1 MFRFKK
7 GNKIHIKKANR
18 GKFTDYCGGEVT
30 NECIQRG
37 KHSSNPAV
45 RKRATFAANA
55 RKWKHKEGGQIQRL
69 QLGNYFKKPIKW
81 LAHQINDYGNTKQ
94 SNYPTGTSFAY
105 AISDERKRHPEL
117 THQQA
122 AEKVQKQYNQARKNI
137 GLSTTET
144 TPSQSAA
151 ALAVIGGAFSPW
163 FAVPDIIF
171 DTAASIDEPSTSN
184 TLHTVADFP
193 EAVAKVTP
201 SKVDDYVARGVQMIG
216 NIDDTLSAGGK
227 NLFGVFDG
235 NFNGNHGQVSNN
247 IDKTSVRES
256 TRVNSP
262 KRVESIKRKKLG
274 GIIKADD
281 GIKFTI
287 NDGLALGSQLIGNI
301 ANSIQQNKF
310 IDSQIKANKAQ
321 NKYLQSQIWNNSLS
335 KAREDYYTKQ
345 FKTNQKEPNS
355 GVSINESPTVAE
367 HSVWDMASKDA
378 NNQIN
383 NLNNQTLLDNQQ
395 LQQQKK
401 SILGSSLGIAGN
413 FITNKFNNYDFG

>member
-45 RKRATFAANA
+45 RKRATFADNA
-55 RKWKHKEGGQIQRL
+55 RHFKH
-69 QLGNYFKKPIKW
+69 
-81 LAHQINDYGNTKQ
+81 
-94 SNYPTGTSFAY
+94 
-105 AISDERKRHPEL
+105 
-117 THQQA
+117 
-122 AEKVQKQYNQARKNI
+122 
-137 GLSTTET
+137 
-144 TPSQSAA
+144 
-151 ALAVIGGAFSPW
+151 
-163 FAVPDIIF
+163 
-171 DTAASIDEPSTSN
+171 
-184 TLHTVADFP
+184 
-193 EAVAKVTP
+193 
-201 SKVDDYVARGVQMIG
+201 
-216 NIDDTLSAGGK
+216 
-227 NLFGVFDG
+227 
-235 NFNGNHGQVSNN
+235 
-247 IDKTSVRES
+247 
-256 TRVNSP
+256 
-262 KRVESIKRKKLG
+262 KLG
-274 GIIKADD
+274 GVVKADD
-281 GIKFTI
+281 GMKFTV

-335 KAREDYYTKQ
+335 KAKEDYYTKQ

-355 GVSINESPTVAE
+355 GVSINDSPTVAE
-367 HSVWDMASKDA
+367 HSIWDMASKDA
-378 NNQIN
+378 NNQIS
-383 NLNNQTLLDNQQ
+383 NLNNQTQLDNQQ

>member
-81 LAHQINDYGNTKQ
+81 LAHQINNYGNTKQ
-94 SNYPTGTSFAY
+94 SSYPTGTSFAY
-105 AISDERKRHPEL
+105 AVSDERKKHPEL

-122 AEKVQKQYNQARKNI
+122 AERVQKQYNQTRKNI
-137 GLSTTET
+137 GLPTEA

-151 ALAVIGGAFSPW
+151 SLAVIGGAFSPW
-163 FAVPDIIF
+163 FTVPDIVF

-201 SKVDDYVARGVQMIG
+201 TKVDDYVAKGVQIIG
-216 NIDDTLSAGGK
+216 NVDDALSAGGK
-227 NLFGVFDG
+227 NLFEMFDG
-235 NFNGNHGQVSNN
+235 NRGQVNN
-247 IDKTSVRES
+247 TIDKTSVRES

-262 KRVESIKRKKLG
+262 KRIESIKRKKLG
-274 GIIKADD
+274 GIVKADD
-281 GIKFTI
+281 GIKFTV

-335 KAREDYYTKQ
+335 KAKDYYTKQ
-345 FKTNQKEPNS
+345 FEENQKKFNS
-355 GVSINESPTVAE
+355 GESLDNPSQIVAA
-367 HSVWDMASKDA
+367 HSAWDMASRDA
-378 NNQIN
+378 NNQIS
-383 NLNNQTLLDNQQ
+383 NLNNQLQLDNQQ